1 MGNCPSATVHL
12 PIDSIG
18 QIHNGS
24 DMLTDALLSELKD
37 YCRRTGF
44 KASTVCVRAL
54 GDSRFVDRYR
64 RRLERTARDA
74 EKLRR
79 YMAEHPPRDDAG
91 KSEDAA

>member
-1 MGNCPSATVHL
+1 
-12 PIDSIG
+12 
-18 QIHNGS
+18 
-24 DMLTDALLSELKD
+24 MLHEDLLSELND

-54 GDSRFVDRYR
+54 GDSRFVGRYR

-79 YMAEHPPRDDAG
+79 YMAEHPPRGEAEN
-91 KSEDAA
+91 SEGTA

>member
-1 MGNCPSATVHL
+1 MF
-12 PIDSIG
+12 
-18 QIHNGS
+18 
-24 DMLTDALLSELKD
+24 TDVLLSELND

-64 RRLERTARDA
+64 RRLERTANDA

-79 YMAEHPPRDDAG
+79 YMAEHPPRDEDG
-91 KSEDAA
+91 NSEDAA

>member
-1 MGNCPSATVHL
+1 MQHDDL
-12 PIDSIG
+12 I
-18 QIHNGS
+18 
-24 DMLTDALLSELKD
+24 SELND

-64 RRLERTARDA
+64 RRLERTAVDA

-79 YMAEHPPRDDAG
+79 YMAEHPPRGG
-91 KSEDAA
+91 KAEDAA